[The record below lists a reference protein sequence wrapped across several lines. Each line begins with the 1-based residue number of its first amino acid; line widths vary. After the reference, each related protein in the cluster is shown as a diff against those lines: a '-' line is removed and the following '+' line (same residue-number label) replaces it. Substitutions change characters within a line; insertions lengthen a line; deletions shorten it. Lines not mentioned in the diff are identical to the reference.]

1 MKKTHRSRIV
11 FLVLILSLCVSALC
25 SQAFAVT
32 SYVYELAAKGTSND
46 IGKVRLK
53 EDAQEAKVMP
63 SSGAFY
69 GNGARYF
76 IQNTSSSGSFR
87 ASATGYTDRFDL
99 ITFYISYKPAY
110 AKEDLYMRMGIYSYT
125 QSSSYTVSVNGTWM
139 P

>member
-11 FLVLILSLCVSALC
+11 LLVLILSLCVSALC

-32 SYVYELAAKGTSND
+32 SYVYELAAND
-46 IGKVRLK
+46 RYK

-63 SSGAFY
+63 SSGAYY

-76 IQNTSSSGSFR
+76 IKNTTSTGVFK

-110 AKEDLYMRMGIYSYT
+110 AKAGTYMRMGIYSYT
-125 QSSSYTVSVNGTWM
+125 QSTSYTVSVNGNWM

>member
-11 FLVLILSLCVSALC
+11 LLVLILSLCVSALC

-32 SYVYELAAKGTSND
+32 SYVYELAAKGTSSD
-46 IGKVRLK
+46 IGNVRYQGRR
-53 EDAQEAKVMP
+53 ARSQ
-63 SSGAFY
+63 SHAFQRCILRK
-69 GNGARYF
+69 GARYF
-76 IQNTSSSGSFR
+76 IKNTTSTGVFK

-110 AKEDLYMRMGIYSYT
+110 AKAGTYMRMGIYSYT
-125 QSSSYTVSVNGTWM
+125 QSTSYTVSVNGNWM

>member
-11 FLVLILSLCVSALC
+11 LLVLILSLCVSALC

-32 SYVYELAAKGTSND
+32 SCVYELAAKGTSSD
-46 IGKVRLK
+46 IGNVRYK

-63 SSGAFY
+63 SSGAYY

-76 IQNTSSSGSFR
+76 IKNTTSTGVFK

-110 AKEDLYMRMGIYSYT
+110 AKAGTYMRMGIYSYT
-125 QSSSYTVSVNGTWM
+125 QSTSYTVSVNGNWM